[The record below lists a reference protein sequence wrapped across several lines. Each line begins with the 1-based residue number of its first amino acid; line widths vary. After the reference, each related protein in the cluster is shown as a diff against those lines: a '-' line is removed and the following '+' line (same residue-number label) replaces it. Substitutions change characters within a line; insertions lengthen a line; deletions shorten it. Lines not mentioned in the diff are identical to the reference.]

1 MVSTRLPG
9 SGAHRLPPIVLTVP
23 HSRTPVEVEP
33 VAVVGG
39 TVASGLLDLTND
51 PAALESE
58 GWWVVIAPFDA
69 EPTFARFA
77 RHRPTSGIP
86 RSGTVWRG
94 PDRESWVSSINHE
107 GFARRVDRIRS
118 LIGDGAVYQV
128 NLTRRMSAPLPPD
141 ASMLA
146 LGAALALANPAPY
159 SATIELPGIRIASAS
174 PELFLSR
181 SGAIVRSSPIKGT
194 TAPGVPFKAKD
205 EAENVMIVDLVR
217 NDLGR
222 VCEPGSITVPG
233 LLTAENHPGLTH
245 LVSTVEGS
253 LRPDMGW
260 AELLDSTFPAGS
272 ITGAPKIAAMH
283 TIAELE
289 PVPRGM
295 YCGAVGWVDADRCI
309 GELNVA
315 IRTFWVEDDC
325 LCFGTGGAITWDSTA
340 ADEWAETELKA
351 AHLISI
357 ASNDPGAPRQ

>member
-1 MVSTRLPG
+1 M
-9 SGAHRLPPIVLTVP
+9 VP
-23 HSRTPVEVEP
+23 HSHSHSQSSVEVEP

-39 TVASGLLDLTND
+39 IVASELLDLTDD

-58 GWWVVIAPFDA
+58 GWWVVIAPFEGD
-69 EPTFARFA
+69 PHFARFG
-77 RHRPTSGIP
+77 RRRPTSGIP
-86 RSGTVWRG
+86 RSAAPWRG
-94 PDRESWVSSINHE
+94 PAPSAWVSSLDRD
-107 GFARRVDRIRS
+107 GFAQRVEHIRS
-118 LIGDGAVYQV
+118 LIGDGDVYQV

-146 LGAALALANPAPY
+146 LGAALARANPAPY
-159 SATIELPGIRIASAS
+159 AATIELPGIRIASAS

-181 SGAIVRSSPIKGT
+181 SGQTVRSSPIKGT
-194 TAPGVPFKAKD
+194 TAPGVPFTSKD
-205 EAENVMIVDLVR
+205 QAENVMIVDLVR

-222 VCEPGSITVPG
+222 VCEPGSIEVPA
-233 LLTAENHPGLTH
+233 LLTTEDHPGLTH
-245 LVSTVEGS
+245 LVSTVEGT

-260 AELLDSTFPAGS
+260 AELLDATFPAGS

-289 PVPRGM
+289 PVSRGM

-315 IRTFWVEDDC
+315 IRTFWVEDDH

-351 AHLISI
+351 AHLIST
-357 ASNDPGAPRQ
+357 ASSDGVVARQ